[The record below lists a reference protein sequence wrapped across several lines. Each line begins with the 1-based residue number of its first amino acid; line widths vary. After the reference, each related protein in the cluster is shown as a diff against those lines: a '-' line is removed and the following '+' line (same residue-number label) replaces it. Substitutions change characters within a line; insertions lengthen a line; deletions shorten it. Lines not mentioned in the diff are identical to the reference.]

1 MIQVMQENEISIME
15 IATIDQTS
23 SHRAVLSSQP
33 PSYTFTL
40 DCTPIAIGKSFHEI
54 CIVVSDQAVT

>member
-40 DCTPIAIGKSFHEI
+40 DCTPIGRSFHEI
-54 CIVVSDQAVT
+54 CIVVSDQAVA